1 MSALV
6 TALPWLGTLLAGFL
20 GAAAS
25 LFSNFSLRKNESRRR
40 SVEKEIAA
48 TLGLPLN
55 TEPAEK
61 SEGRDTAPGSVDAP
75 DTTGEAAESP
85 DRDVRTGR
93 GEIDVAS
100 SRATSEI
107 ADVVRQQSDG
117 HALLVVKYYA
127 QGLTQASVSFAL
139 SMTFSVI
146 GFGLIAIAVIQ
157 GIVHPDHALP
167 AGITA
172 VAGIVNQ
179 GVASLFFRRADK
191 GRELMM
197 QLIDKLRK
205 DRESEMR
212 FVAGLTQIEQAQ
224 AEGLKDALRASA
236 ALAFTDSPMS
246 LEHLANLV
254 NSGALTR
261 SSSNITQGAGGK
273 VPHTG
278 TQAVNG
284 QQSSDDHLT
293 TS

>member
-20 GAAAS
+20 GIAAS
-25 LFSNFSLRKNESRRR
+25 FFSNFSLRKNESRRR
-40 SVEKEIAA
+40 TVEKEIAA

-55 TEPAEK
+55 AAPAAEPDV
-61 SEGRDTAPGSVDAP
+61 RDVTPDSGDGP
-75 DTTGEAAESP
+75 DTREETSELP
-85 DRDVRTGR
+85 DQEVQPSR
-93 GEIDVAS
+93 GEIDVAG

-127 QGLTQASVSFAL
+127 QGLTQASVSFVL

-157 GIVHPDHALP
+157 GIIHPDQALP

-191 GRELMM
+191 ARELMM

-205 DRESEMR
+205 DREGEMR
-212 FVAGLTQIEQAQ
+212 FVAGLTQIEQVQ
-224 AEGLKDALRASA
+224 ASGLKDALRASA
-236 ALAFTDSPMS
+236 ALAFTGSPMS
-246 LEHLANLV
+246 LEHLASLV

-261 SSSNITQGAGGK
+261 TSTSEQ

-278 TQAVNG
+278 AQTING
-284 QQSSDDHLT
+284 KQPSDDRLPAT
-293 TS
+293 